1 MELVLA
7 LEIDRK
13 RNAIKVLSVKHSM
26 MSQLLLISLV
36 HAFSSFSGLIFC
48 LYICLCKLFCL
59 QMVSNLKRNHLKLGL
74 VMFPS
79 THLPPW
85 PITHEEHST
94 MLPSATVSN
103 YLMSHSHV

>member
-36 HAFSSFSGLIFC
+36 HAFSSFSGLIFF
-48 LYICLCKLFCL
+48 LYICLC
-59 QMVSNLKRNHLKLGL
+59 
-74 VMFPS
+74 
-79 THLPPW
+79 
-85 PITHEEHST
+85 
-94 MLPSATVSN
+94 
-103 YLMSHSHV
+103 

>member
-36 HAFSSFSGLIFC
+36 HAFSSFSGLIFFFIFV
-48 LYICLCKLFCL
+48 Y
-59 QMVSNLKRNHLKLGL
+59 V
-74 VMFPS
+74 
-79 THLPPW
+79 
-85 PITHEEHST
+85 
-94 MLPSATVSN
+94 N
-103 YLMSHSHV
+103 YFASKWSVILREII